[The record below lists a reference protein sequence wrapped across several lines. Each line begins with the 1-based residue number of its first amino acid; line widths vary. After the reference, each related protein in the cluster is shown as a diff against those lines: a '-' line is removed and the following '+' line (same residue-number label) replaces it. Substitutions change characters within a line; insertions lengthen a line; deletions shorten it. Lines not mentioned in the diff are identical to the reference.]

1 MDPISD
7 ISQGNPYFSIPKRK
21 IRNVSSQVKSQEN
34 CSVDA
39 WQHTTSKR
47 TQQPEINTRNSRAS
61 MKVVNL
67 YKQKGI

>member
-7 ISQGNPYFSIPKRK
+7 ISQGKPYFNIPKRK
-21 IRNVSSQVKSQEN
+21 IRNVSSQEN